1 MVRIWH
7 LNTCVAAWKNYT
19 FQLINNNNNN
29 NNNNN
34 DNNNNDDDDDD
45 NDDDDK
51 NDDNN
56 KDFSFT
62 QESKLSLR
70 SALVQKDTS

>member
-1 MVRIWH
+1 M
-7 LNTCVAAWKNYT
+7 LFAKLT
-19 FQLINNNNNN
+19 NN
-29 NNNNN
+29 
-34 DNNNNDDDDDD
+34 DDDDD

-70 SALVQKDTS
+70 SAPIQKDTN